1 MKLGKDMMARER
13 DKNKE
18 IGKINFDS
26 TIRTDNFRN
35 EFVNIDTLDGG

>member
-1 MKLGKDMMARER
+1 MLARER
-13 DKNKE
+13 DKFKE

-35 EFVNIDTLDGG
+35 EFVNIDTLSGG